1 MGAVMWEELRH
12 LTHLPRSIYGN
23 QEKMWHSFSAA
34 ALNTMKSL
42 LVMVAT
48 LSLAWGQE
56 MHCHCATFVSTV
68 EGGILMHNLPY
79 TEVTD
84 CDDFEG
90 CESRCTKEF
99 IDLTDGGDLDHEL
112 EDGNIVGQLC
122 CDTAAAE
129 GYENLMPSEVYMYSS
144 ICHGPWLYNG
154 YKSKQKLC
162 CDEGKYVHC

>member
-1 MGAVMWEELRH
+1 
-12 LTHLPRSIYGN
+12 
-23 QEKMWHSFSAA
+23 MWHSFSAA

-90 CESRCTKEF
+90 CESRCTKEVNVTLGFLATDSISRF

-122 CDTAAAE
+122 TCTAASAMVP
-129 GYENLMPSEVYMYSS
+129 GCTMGTRASRSCVVMKGNTSIVKSSPYSINS
-144 ICHGPWLYNG
+144 TNA
-154 YKSKQKLC
+154 SSS
-162 CDEGKYVHC
+162 